1 MRRLARCGKP
11 KNDPNI
17 CRNLHRAIQRARKIL
32 PVKVSYVH
40 TLMRRAR
47 KKPVAPV
54 RLPILKPSDW
64 AKCSFSRGGHFFL
77 GGKDLTQ
84 AEQVGDTLQTFW
96 ERWKETDPDFCL
108 YKDFPDK
115 RAWRTAVPVAV
126 HGDEGRGRLKR
137 PVLVVSVQSIIPMKD
152 FKTNMQGFLV
162 WISASRFLR
171 YYPCL
176 KMMFPVEVK
185 LGLFIFW
192 NQHVFRSSMCTRLL
206 YAVLPSPYT
215 QDNVTT
221 ILEELTSDLLDLYRN
236 GLEELYLETSTFKL
250 STCP

>member
-1 MRRLARCGKP
+1 
-11 KNDPNI
+11 
-17 CRNLHRAIQRARKIL
+17 
-32 PVKVSYVH
+32 
-40 TLMRRAR
+40 MRRAR

-77 GGKDLTQ
+77 GGKDDLTQ

-137 PVLVVSVQSIIPMKD
+137 PVLVVSVQSIIPIKD